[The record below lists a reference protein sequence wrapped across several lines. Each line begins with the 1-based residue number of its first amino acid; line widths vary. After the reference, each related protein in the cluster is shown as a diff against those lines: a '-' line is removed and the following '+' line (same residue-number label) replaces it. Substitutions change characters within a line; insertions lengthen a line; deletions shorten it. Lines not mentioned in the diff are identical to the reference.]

1 MQKLKFD
8 IHNFSVVGTSDPAG
22 VNKTGDYNA
31 GDWIKKWGFPS
42 DATVFSLSAVGP
54 IAIGGPLVAA
64 IAEGQGAGAVEAE
77 FSTLGAGLWR
87 CGIPRDNVP
96 HYENSVKSNNYL
108 VIVHCT
114 PDEAI
119 RAKEILELLQVVDIA
134 VHHG

>member
-1 MQKLKFD
+1 M
-8 IHNFSVVGTSDPAG
+8 GTCDPAG

-42 DATVFSLSAVGP
+42 DATLFSLSDVGP

-64 IAEGQGAGAVEAE
+64 IAEGQEAGAVEAE
-77 FSTLGAGLWR
+77 SSTLGAGLWR
-87 CGIPRDNVP
+87 CGIPRDNAP
-96 HYENSVKSNNYL
+96 HYENYFKSDNYL
-108 VIVHCT
+108 VIDHCT

-119 RAKEILELLQVVDIA
+119 RAKEIFESLQVIDIA